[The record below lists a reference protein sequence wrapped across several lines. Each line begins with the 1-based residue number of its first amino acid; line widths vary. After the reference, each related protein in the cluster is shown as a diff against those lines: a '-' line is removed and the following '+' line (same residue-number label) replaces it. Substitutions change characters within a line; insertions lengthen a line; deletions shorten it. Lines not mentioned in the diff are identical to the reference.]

1 LGYRA
6 GEFAEAGRTCRQ
18 QTKKMGT
25 KTKSKDHNVI
35 GSGMALSTAREPETA
50 TNPEEPSETLLLLLK
65 LYVPI
70 LVMALV
76 SRSKVH
82 DSDAFV
88 NVATSRVDPTTRE
101 DITAPAPGPD
111 ETLTWL
117 AVIPAQL
124 DGMPE
129 HVKLKAVRADS
140 PVALTEKSY
149 MALALAEAVTRNN
162 VPKTTKHFFIV
173 APSLFVTSPL
183 TRHTL
188 KPIYSP

>member
-6 GEFAEAGRTCRQ
+6 GEFAEAVRACRQ

-25 KTKSKDHNVI
+25 KTRSKDHNVI
-35 GSGMALSTAREPETA
+35 GSGMAATLLTPREPETA
-50 TNPEEPSETLLLLLK
+50 TNPEEPSETLLALLK
-65 LYVPI
+65 LYVPMP
-70 LVMALV
+70 VMALV

-117 AVIPAQL
+117 ASTPAQL

-129 HVKLKAVRADS
+129 HVKLKAVREDS
-140 PVALTEKSY
+140 VVAPTEKLY
-149 MALALAEAVTRNN
+149 MALALAEAVTKNKT
-162 VPKTTKHFFIV
+162 PKAKRHLFIG
-173 APSLFVTSPL
+173 TPL
-183 TRHTL
+183 AF
-188 KPIYSP
+188 S